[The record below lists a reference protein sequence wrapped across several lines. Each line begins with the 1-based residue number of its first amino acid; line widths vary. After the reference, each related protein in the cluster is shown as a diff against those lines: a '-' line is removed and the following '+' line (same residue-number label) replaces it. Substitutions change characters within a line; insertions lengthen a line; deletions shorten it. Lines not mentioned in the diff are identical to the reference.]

1 MLILDTNVLS
11 ALMSTR
17 PAPDVET
24 WIEAQNPDDLYT
36 TAVSQAEV
44 MSGLAVMDAGKRRKA
59 LEAEAKRLFAEDFAG
74 RVLPFDCE
82 AVAAYAEIFAAR
94 AQAGKPISRLDLMIA
109 AIAKSHSATVVT
121 RDAGGFEG
129 CGFEVVNPW
138 NS

>member
-82 AVAAYAEIFAAR
+82 AVAAYAENLCSQGAGRQANIETGFDDRCHCQVPQRDGRHAR
-94 AQAGKPISRLDLMIA
+94 CRR
-109 AIAKSHSATVVT
+109 V
-121 RDAGGFEG
+121 
-129 CGFEVVNPW
+129 
-138 NS
+138 